1 LIYVD
6 SNYWIYWLDSRLP
19 EHEHVMKTMRSA
31 IREGIAMNYVT
42 LLEVAHYLRSLPKG
56 EFVELTGAILNLSTL
71 ALFDLDGRVADLA
84 LAMVPEHTGEGLGGR
99 DFAILATMRLS
110 GVKKIAT
117 HDRAFAAVGGVEVVD
132 AIPRRAS

>member
-42 LLEVAHYLRSLPKG
+42 LLEVAHYLRSLPKQ
-56 EFVELTGAILNLSTL
+56 EFAELTGAILNLSTL
-71 ALFDLDGRVADLA
+71 TLFDLDGRVSDLA
-84 LAMVPEHTGEGLGGR
+84 LGMVPEHAGDGLGGR
-99 DFAILATMRLS
+99 DCAILATMRLS
-110 GVKKIAT
+110 GVRKIAT
-117 HDRAFAAVGGVEVVD
+117 HDRAFLAVEGIEVVD
-132 AIPRRAS
+132 AIPRRGS